1 MADTE
6 DEEITTE
13 ETGASGIDLKP
24 LNPGDGGES
33 MSPFSLGKLTKNA
46 KILEVSAVLSAFTNA
61 DDNFSAIVSVLDGFG
76 SSLSGLDDSIKFLL
90 NTRDIANQ
98 MIVTQLSTWYY
109 DNDEVLHTYSSLREA
124 LNANLDFQGKINY
137 AADVE
142 LTGSVLNF

>member
-6 DEEITTE
+6 DEEEQITTE
-13 ETGASGIDLKP
+13 EDETGASGIDLKP

-90 NTRDIANQ
+90 NTRDIAN
-98 MIVTQLSTWYY
+98 
-109 DNDEVLHTYSSLREA
+109 
-124 LNANLDFQGKINY
+124 
-137 AADVE
+137 
-142 LTGSVLNF
+142 